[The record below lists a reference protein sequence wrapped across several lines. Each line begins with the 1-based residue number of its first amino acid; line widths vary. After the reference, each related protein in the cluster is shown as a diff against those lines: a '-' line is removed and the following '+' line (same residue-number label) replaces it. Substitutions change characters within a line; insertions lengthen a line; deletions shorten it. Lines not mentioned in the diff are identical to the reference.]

1 LKIYFSIYTSVRVFK
16 LPHQRKAVRKLL
28 KLLMTTFVKKGVERK
43 NFNANALCNI
53 HIIWSQ
59 HNKVLATI
67 TAWLS
72 FLKKICPASF
82 CETCQWLKFLLNGL
96 RAQNRESAAVG
107 FSGLPMGGGCGVQTP
122 RHSEGPPKSC
132 QTQPDCE
139 NC

>member
-1 LKIYFSIYTSVRVFK
+1 
-16 LPHQRKAVRKLL
+16 
-28 KLLMTTFVKKGVERK
+28 MTTFVKKGVERK

-59 HNKVLATI
+59 HNTVLATI

-82 CETCQWLKFLLNGL
+82 CETSQWLKFLLNGL
-96 RAQNRESAAVG
+96 RAQSRVSPAVG
-107 FSGLPMGGGCGVQTP
+107 LSGVPRGGGVVVGLK
-122 RHSEGPPKSC
+122 PPDIPMPLQNSAKLNPIVK
-132 QTQPDCE
+132 TVK